1 MKRPAGMAICALA
14 LAVVVAL
21 AGCGTASA
29 TRPANPNTVNMGL
42 ASFSPTAITIK
53 KGSTITFASTVS
65 TGTLHILAIGRS
77 GQNETEK
84 GAPDF
89 GGNAAIRVDQNA
101 DWTSPPWN
109 TAGTY
114 HVTCTVHPGTMNLM
128 VTVTD

>member
-1 MKRPAGMAICALA
+1 MKRRAGMAIWALA
-14 LAVVVAL
+14 LAAIVAL

-29 TRPANPNTVNMGL
+29 THTNNANTVSMGL

-77 GQNETEK
+77 GQNEAEK

-89 GGNAAIRVDQNA
+89 GGNAGIRADQNA
-101 DWTSPPWN
+101 N
-109 TAGTY
+109 
-114 HVTCTVHPGTMNLM
+114 
-128 VTVTD
+128 

>member
-1 MKRPAGMAICALA
+1 MKRLAGMAICALA

-21 AGCGTASA
+21 AGRGTASA
-29 TRPANPNTVNMGL
+29 THPANPNTVNMGL
-42 ASFSPTAITIK
+42 ATFSPTAITIK

-89 GGNAAIRVDQNA
+89 GGNAGIRVDQNA
-101 DWTSPPWN
+101 NWTSPPWN
-109 TAGTY
+109 TVGTY